1 MLPRLP
7 FTVDGEALLT
17 LRHAPLFG
25 QNNEEILSGL
35 LGLRDEDLNQL
46 GESLIIG
53 DRPIEERKA
62 MSPIARPSAPDSRL
76 RR

>member
-53 DRPIEERKA
+53 DRPIEERKG